1 MKISVKQMFQ
11 VPLHVINLYIVRK
24 FYRRQIRIVHK

>member
-24 FYRRQIRIVHK
+24 FYKLEFVHK